1 MTVIRIARA
10 DEAARLIEI
19 EWAAGELY
27 RTVGLDFVAED
38 PPMSKPEYVE
48 YIDDDRCLVA
58 VADDASIAAYVVID
72 VVDGAAHVEQL
83 SVHPDHARQ
92 RIGAALLDAVDEWAA
107 RRGITHLTLT
117 TMRTVP
123 WNAPYYERCGFR
135 ELGDDEIGPGL
146 RAVMDHEAENGLALD
161 IRTAMRRDVSP

>member
-1 MTVIRIARA
+1 MIRIARA

-58 VADDASIAAYVVID
+58 VADDASIAA
-72 VVDGAAHVEQL
+72 
-83 SVHPDHARQ
+83 
-92 RIGAALLDAVDEWAA
+92 
-107 RRGITHLTLT
+107 
-117 TMRTVP
+117 
-123 WNAPYYERCGFR
+123 
-135 ELGDDEIGPGL
+135 
-146 RAVMDHEAENGLALD
+146 
-161 IRTAMRRDVSP
+161 